1 MGAYLR
7 CPTCGEEDSF
17 EVSVGCDN
25 KECLSNT
32 VWETN
37 KQLQA
42 ENEFLKKRVS
52 ELEKDCDKFVNIG
65 FVCEGEARDFKA
77 ENEALKAKVAV
88 LVETVRKMNRFF
100 NCPTSCGIDSV
111 DDKREAAFEQA
122 SELCDSALKDLSQT
136 DQAYTE
142 QVKKEAYQEASDY
155 FKNHFDTVVMPELKT
170 NEQKNLERVQSAVD
184 TKITDVSEQVRR
196 EAVQA
201 ERCRSEA
208 LWTLLDDIDTA
219 GDVFKPII
227 DGYFKYVNQKT
238 KERHQYLQ
246 SDGYSLFEPGS
257 YQNKDGAG
265 VMRFNTSGNPQQET
279 TEASG

>member
-196 EAVQA
+196 EAVDA
-201 ERCRSEA
+201 ERGRIKKRLPDAEFMDDVTGMEA
-208 LWTLLDDIDTA
+208 VYTCELEHILEDRMEVAIVFGKPNEID
-219 GDVFKPII
+219 
-227 DGYFKYVNQKT
+227 
-238 KERHQYLQ
+238 
-246 SDGYSLFEPGS
+246 
-257 YQNKDGAG
+257 
-265 VMRFNTSGNPQQET
+265 PQQSKEQ
-279 TEASG
+279 EEKA